1 LQNKWNFVE
10 NNTAFLQHVLK
21 MHEVSLLP
29 KYIQLISKDVFLG
42 AFVCANARLYMVK
55 CGTDVL
61 YMTKI
66 IIFDM

>member
-1 LQNKWNFVE
+1 
-10 NNTAFLQHVLK
+10 